1 MKLDKE
7 YKKLL
12 YSEYI
17 RVFLTLII
25 LLLLN
30 IPIFIKIILIMLLD
44 KLDCS
49 HMSFP
54 YTGPL
59 LTDNTNI
66 CKTMIYQ
73 KMDKI
78 TDTICYTIL
87 LLYIIKYGKLNDN
100 YNYFLII
107 LFIYRL
113 IGTYLFII
121 KNNKKYLFYF
131 HNFFLEICLYLMFIN
146 YYPNL
151 RYYENIIIL
160 CIFIYK
166 LIIEYFLNFY

>member
-100 YNYFLII
+100 YNYFIII

-131 HNFFLEICLYLMFIN
+131 PNFFLEICLYLMFIN

-151 RYYENIIIL
+151 RDYENIIIL

-166 LIIEYFLNFY
+166 LIIEYFLHVY